1 MKKGYFW
8 SNIDQLRKMSLI
20 SIDTLCRGVDAVLYK
35 EYGIDEVETHYLH
48 IKQPTYTY
56 YVAKGLAPYPRPEI
70 EKAIR
75 AYFNIGNNID
85 LKNGKLDLSEC
96 AKIITNRLIAQPDD
110 DTSWGENLWAN
121 MDSIESFYDMAGRR
135 FPDIGLEK
143 TYKTKLKSKSSLI
156 PLKSIRRLAEEIGF
170 ADAYPIL
177 YLKTFS
183 IEIAILVKANILFP
197 IRKFAGD
204 GISSTDVDLFNIIVD
219 NTLTT
224 AAIFEAYDCS
234 SAKPGYEE
242 FKQDMEQ
249 IQQVLSKY
257 DTSFLSRILKE

>member
-1 MKKGYFW
+1 M
-8 SNIDQLRKMSLI
+8 I

-35 EYGIDEVETHYLH
+35 EYDIDEVETHYLH